1 MAGATAEST
10 KQAIDAISI
19 FTVVGTLSDLLPPIA
34 AAITI
39 VWTCIRIYETDT
51 VQGLLGKRQDD
62 DD

>member
-1 MAGATAEST
+1 MAGAEST

-39 VWTCIRIYETDT
+39 VWTCIRIYETRT
-51 VQGLLGKRQDD
+51 VQGLLGKRPSDD
-62 DD
+62 D

>member
-1 MAGATAEST
+1 MAVAETT
-10 KQAIDAISI
+10 KQTIDAISI

-51 VQGLLGKRQDD
+51 VQGLLGKRRDD
-62 DD
+62 DG

>member
-1 MAGATAEST
+1 MAGAATEST

-62 DD
+62 DG

>member
-1 MAGATAEST
+1 VQHTAETT
-10 KQAIDAISI
+10 KNAIDAISV
-19 FTVVGTLSDLLPPIA
+19 FTVIGTLSDLLPPIA